1 MPMTRMMRSLRRLT
15 IYTPIGVLLVL
26 VTLST
31 VVVFGMAGRPPA
43 EGRPAPEFTLQSLE
57 GETTHFKD
65 YRGNIIL
72 LNFWATWCEPCIKE
86 MPAMQQVYE
95 DLKHEG
101 FVVLAINELEDVERV
116 ARHIDDHGHTFPVL
130 LDTDNSVAN
139 MYGVYGL
146 PVTVF
151 IDKNGIV
158 YKYVKGGTLTE
169 EIIRRIVHD
178 LRSTEASLPK
188 VPS

>member
-1 MPMTRMMRSLRRLT
+1 MTRMMRFVRRLT
-15 IYTPIGVLLVL
+15 RYAPFGALLFLAV
-26 VTLST
+26 LST
-31 VVVFGMAGRPPA
+31 TAMVGMAGRPPA
-43 EGRPAPEFTLQSLE
+43 EGRPAPDFTLQNLE
-57 GETTHFKD
+57 GATKHFKD

-72 LNFWATWCEPCIKE
+72 LNFWATWCEPCIRE

-101 FVVLAINELEDVERV
+101 FVVLAINELENVEKV

-139 MYGVYGL
+139 KYGVYGL

-151 IDKNGIV
+151 IDKDGIV
-158 YKYVKGGTLTE
+158 REYVQGGTLTE
-169 EIIRRIVHD
+169 AIIRRIVDD
-178 LRSTEASLPK
+178 LRIAEASIPK
-188 VPS
+188 GTS